1 MATAT
6 NKAKT
11 SNVRTARAAIKLPP
25 GPRSSAPGGQ
35 IIAMTR
41 DPLKFLMKT
50 SAEYGPI
57 AHFMLGP
64 QHTVLIN
71 DPEHI
76 EGVLVAHDWNF
87 LKGRGLKRARRV
99 LGRGLLTSEGNF
111 HRRQRRLAQPAF
123 HKQRIAGYAAV
134 MGAYSARARDRW
146 ENGET
151 LDIAQEMM
159 RLTLGIVAKTL
170 FDADVES
177 EAVEIGQA
185 LTDILKMFETFSS
198 PLTDILDKLPTAAN
212 RRISRAR
219 ERLDETIYRII
230 EERRESGQDRG
241 DLLSMLLMAQDEEGS
256 GGMSDEQ
263 LRDELMTLFLA
274 GHETTA
280 NALAWTWYLLSQNPE
295 AESRLHAELDRVLEG
310 RPPTIEEVSKLEY
323 TERVL
328 TESMRC
334 YPPVWVM
341 GRRALGSYRVGEY
354 TIPAGSI
361 VLLSQY
367 LMHHNE
373 KYYPDPF
380 KFDPER
386 WTPEERAA
394 RPKYSYFPFGGGPRL
409 CIGEQ
414 FAWMEGILIIAT
426 LAQRWKIRAA
436 SSHPVPLQP
445 LITLRPKNGIR
456 MTLER
461 RGV

>member
-1 MATAT
+1 MVSAADKARMAREA
-6 NKAKT
+6 
-11 SNVRTARAAIKLPP
+11 SVRGVNLPP
-25 GPRSSAPGGQ
+25 GPKSSTPGGQ
-35 IIAMTR
+35 LVAMTR

-50 SAEYGPI
+50 AAEYGQI

-64 QHTVLIN
+64 QHTVLVN

-76 EGVLVAHDWNF
+76 EAILVAHDWNF
-87 LKGRGLKRARRV
+87 VKGRGLKRARRI

-123 HKQRIAGYAAV
+123 HKQRIAGYAAI
-134 MGAYSARARDRW
+134 MTEYSARTRDRW
-146 ENGET
+146 REGQT
-151 LDIAQEMM
+151 IDIAQEMM
-159 RLTLGIVAKTL
+159 RLTLGVVAKAL
-170 FDADVES
+170 FDADVEA
-177 EAVEIGQA
+177 EAAEIGQA
-185 LTDILKMFETFSS
+185 LTDVLEMFETFSS
-198 PLTDILDKLPTAAN
+198 PLTDVLDKLPTPGN
-212 RRISRAR
+212 RRIARAR
-219 ERLDETIYRII
+219 QRLDDTIYRII
-230 EERRESGQDRG
+230 EARRESGQDHG

-256 GGMSDEQ
+256 GGMSDDQ

-295 AESRLHAELDRVLEG
+295 AEATLHSELDRVLGG
-310 RPPTIEEVSKLEY
+310 RIPSVDDVAGLEY
-323 TERVL
+323 TERVF

-341 GRRALGSYRVGEY
+341 GRRAVGSYKVGEY

-367 LMHHNE
+367 VMHHNE
-373 KYYPDPF
+373 QYYPEPF
-380 KFDPER
+380 KFDPDR
-386 WTPEERAA
+386 WTADARAK

-426 LAQRWKIRAA
+426 LAQRWKLRTV
-436 SSHPVPLQP
+436 SSQPPQLQP
-445 LITLRPKNGIR
+445 LITLRPRNGIR
-456 MTLER
+456 MTAESR
-461 RGV
+461 

>member
-1 MATAT
+1 
-6 NKAKT
+6 
-11 SNVRTARAAIKLPP
+11 
-25 GPRSSAPGGQ
+25 
-35 IIAMTR
+35 MTR

-50 SAEYGPI
+50 AAEYGHI

-64 QHTVLIN
+64 QHTVLVN
-71 DPEHI
+71 DPEYI
-76 EGVLVAHDWNF
+76 DGILVAHDWNF
-87 LKGRGLKRARRV
+87 VKGRGLKRARRV

-134 MGAYSARARDRW
+134 MTEYTAWTRDRW
-146 ENGET
+146 REGET

-159 RLTLGIVAKTL
+159 RLTLAIVAKTL

-177 EAVEIGQA
+177 EAAEIGQA
-185 LTDILKMFETFSS
+185 LTEILKMFETFSS
-198 PLTDILDKLPTAAN
+198 PLTDILDKLPTPGN

-219 ERLDETIYRII
+219 QRLDETIYRII
-230 EERRESGQDRG
+230 EDRRDSGEDRG

-256 GGMSDEQ
+256 GGMSDDQ

-280 NALAWTWYLLSQNPE
+280 NALAWTWYLLSQNPGVE
-295 AESRLHAELDRVLEG
+295 AKLHSEIDRVLDG
-310 RPPTIEEVSKLEY
+310 RPPSAEDVPRLEY
-323 TERVL
+323 TEMVL

-341 GRRALGSYRVGEY
+341 GRRSVGSYKVGEY

-367 LMHHNE
+367 VMHHDE
-373 KYYPDPF
+373 RYYPEPF

-386 WTPEERAA
+386 WAPGARAA

-426 LAQRWKIRAA
+426 LAQRWKLRKVT
-436 SSHPVPLQP
+436 SQPVQLQP

-456 MTLER
+456 MAIEAR
-461 RGV
+461 

>member
-1 MATAT
+1 
-6 NKAKT
+6 
-11 SNVRTARAAIKLPP
+11 
-25 GPRSSAPGGQ
+25 
-35 IIAMTR
+35 MTR

-50 SAEYGPI
+50 AAEYGQI

-64 QHTVLIN
+64 QHTIFVN

-76 EGVLVAHDWNF
+76 ENVLVAHDWNF
-87 LKGRGLKRARRV
+87 VKGRGLKRARRV

-134 MGAYSARARDRW
+134 MAEYSERTGNRW
-146 ENGET
+146 SGGET
-151 LDIAQEMM
+151 VDIAQEMM
-159 RLTLGIVAKTL
+159 RLTLAIVAKTL

-177 EAVEIGQA
+177 EAGEIGQA
-185 LTDILKMFETFSS
+185 LTDVLKMFETFSS
-198 PLTDILDKLPTAAN
+198 PLTDILDKLPTPGN
-212 RRISRAR
+212 RRIARAR
-219 ERLDETIYRII
+219 ERLDDTIYRII
-230 EERRESGQDRG
+230 EDRRESGEDRG

-295 AESRLHAELDRVLEG
+295 AEARLHAEINQVLDGRVPSFDDLP
-310 RPPTIEEVSKLEY
+310 RLDY

-341 GRRALGSYRVGEY
+341 GRRAVGSYKMGDY

-367 LMHHNE
+367 AMHHNE
-373 KYYPDPF
+373 RYYPEPF

-386 WTPEERAA
+386 WTPQARAA
-394 RPKYSYFPFGGGPRL
+394 RPKYSYLPFGGGPRL

-414 FAWMEGILIIAT
+414 FAWTEGILIIAT
-426 LAQRWKIRAA
+426 LARRWKLRTV
-436 SSHPVPLQP
+436 SSQPVQLQP
-445 LITLRPKNGIR
+445 LLTLRPKNGIR
-456 MTLER
+456 MVVEPH
-461 RGV
+461 